1 MKKVLSVTNKDL
13 RRRNLKAVCSE
24 VVLLLLSAF
33 LLSLAHPSFISNN
46 GFGFLV
52 FFVLIPVFAV
62 IRNTSWRLVAPYGF
76 LYGFVYYAIFNYW
89 LTSFHPYAILIVT
102 LIKAVE
108 MVFLFLALKAADS
121 WFSNTIKGKLSC
133 LIPVFQAIIWVAYSY
148 VSQSWFA
155 GYPYGTIA
163 YALYRYKVLIQ
174 CADLFGIWGL
184 NFMLVLPQAFLGAWF
199 CDYFS
204 KTKISRPLGSLH
216 LQKAQISQSTNQ
228 STNQSTHQS
237 IHNSQNSHDTQNAK
251 KGDRNLKSQ
260 RYRFF
265 QSLKA
270 YLFSN
275 KILVIVYIVL
285 FAAQLIYGTV
295 TLNFWKNAQE
305 DNSFDVATVQHNADS
320 WKGGYDTYKKNFL
333 NLSRMSLEAALQ
345 NPDMIIW
352 SETAFVPSVD
362 WYTNYPY
369 EGDDEGSSFDYLRAI
384 QELVDEFVEF
394 GTNLG
399 IPLLTGNPSGEI
411 KDENLPPYDEEGNW
425 NKADYNSVILFDD
438 GVIKQ
443 SYRKQHLVPFTEH
456 FPYEKQMPWLYNLLK
471 ANDYHWWEKGD
482 ESVVFETS
490 NGIKFSTPI
499 CFEDVFGNIC
509 ANFVT
514 AGADLIVNMTNDSW
528 SGSVAAERQHM
539 AMAVFRSVENRRT
552 TIRGT
557 NSGITCLITPDG
569 TIQGEMEPF
578 KMGWKI
584 WEVPVYSS
592 NTYGYS
598 LYSKTVDISA
608 QICTYAS
615 YIILALGA
623 VLMVGG
629 HFAKKS
635 KHHAKSNN

>member
-1 MKKVLSVTNKDL
+1 MKKILSVTNKDL
-13 RRRNLKAVCSE
+13 RKRNLGTVCSE

-46 GFGFLV
+46 GFGFLA
-52 FFVLIPVFAV
+52 FFALIPVFAV
-62 IRNTSWRLVAPYGF
+62 IRNTSYPLVAPYGF

-108 MVFLFLALKAADS
+108 MIFLFLALKAVDS
-121 WFSNTIKGKLSC
+121 WFSKTASDVASVSNGISVSNGVSGAKGAQALKRTLFH

-163 YALYRYKVLIQ
+163 YALYRYKILIQ
-174 CADLFGIWGL
+174 IADLFGIWGL
-184 NFMLVLPQAFLGAWF
+184 NFMLVLPQAFLGAWC
-199 CDYFS
+199 CDFFS
-204 KTKISRPLGSLH
+204 KTKIERPLGSLH
-216 LQKAQISQSTNQ
+216 LQNAQEV
-228 STNQSTHQS
+228 
-237 IHNSQNSHDTQNAK
+237 DK
-251 KGDRNLKSQ
+251 KTGFQGHLPW
-260 RYRFF
+260 
-265 QSLKA
+265 QSLKV
-270 YLFSN
+270 YLLKN
-275 KILVIVYIVL
+275 KILVIVYLVL
-285 FAAQLIYGTV
+285 FAFQLVYGAAV
-295 TLNFWKNAQE
+295 LNFWKNAQE

-320 WKGGYDTYKKNFL
+320 WKGGYDTYKRNFL
-333 NLSRMSLEAALQ
+333 NLSRMSLEASLQ

-362 WYTNYPY
+362 WYTQYPY
-369 EGDDEGSSFDYLRAI
+369 EGDDEGSAFDYLRAI
-384 QELVDEFVEF
+384 QELVDEFVDF
-394 GTNLG
+394 GTSLG

-411 KDENLPPYDEEGNW
+411 KDESLPPYDEEGNW
-425 NKADYNSVILFDD
+425 NKEDYNSVILFDD

-471 ANDYHWWEKGD
+471 ANDYHWWEKGE

-499 CFEDVFGNIC
+499 CFEDVFGDIC

-514 AGADLIVNMTNDSW
+514 SGADLIVNMTNDSW

-539 AMAVFRSVENRRT
+539 AMAVLRSVENRRT

-584 WEVPVYSS
+584 WEVPVYGAD
-592 NTYGYS
+592 TYGYT
-598 LYSKTVDISA
+598 LYSKTVDIFA

-615 YIILALGA
+615 YVILAFGA
-623 VLMVGG
+623 VLMVYG

-635 KHHAKSNN
+635 KPCAKGDKLEDK